1 MPGRAGLLILGP
13 LVLSTACGP
22 VQPGESLAA
31 SRPIERCGFYAAKD
45 HRQSQYYRD
54 NPPACDLPGSEE
66 LSLSCAI
73 HDQVS
78 APDYRP
84 EYDEEGALT
93 NHTPTP
99 EYRLSNLRCA
109 FTGTERNRANCT
121 FSIATPDMKT
131 SVRSSVKLRHQYW
144 RDDGP
149 AHHFE
154 GTRWY
159 LDSSCVADRRQSAG
173 EGRY

>member
-1 MPGRAGLLILGP
+1 M
-13 LVLSTACGP
+13 
-22 VQPGESLAA
+22 
-31 SRPIERCGFYAAKD
+31 
-45 HRQSQYYRD
+45 
-54 NPPACDLPGSEE
+54 
-66 LSLSCAI
+66 
-73 HDQVS
+73 
-78 APDYRP
+78 
-84 EYDEEGALT
+84 T

-131 SVRSSVKLRHQYW
+131 SVRGSVKLRHQYW

-173 EGRY
+173 EGRD